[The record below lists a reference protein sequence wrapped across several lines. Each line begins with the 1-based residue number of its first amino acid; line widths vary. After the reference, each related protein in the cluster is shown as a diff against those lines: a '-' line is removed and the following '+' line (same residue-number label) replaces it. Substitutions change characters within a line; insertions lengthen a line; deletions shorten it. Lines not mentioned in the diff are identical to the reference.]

1 MTHAAVHAAERHGT
15 ANPGDIS
22 WRPPVLKTVAKD
34 GQGVEAVVDRLDEH
48 LTFLRETGRWE
59 ARREKDAAL
68 RLQELVGQ
76 RAARATLDRARAAG
90 DLELL
95 VRQVAE
101 RRLDPYT
108 AADEILRNH
117 WGR

>member
-1 MTHAAVHAAERHGT
+1 RAALHAAERHGT
-15 ANPGDIS
+15 ARPGDIS

-34 GQGVEAVVDRLDEH
+34 GQGIAALVDRLDEH
-48 LTFLRETGRWE
+48 LAFLKETGRWE
-59 ARREKDAAL
+59 ARREQDAAQ

-76 RAARATLDRARAAG
+76 RVARATLERARAAG
-90 DLELL
+90 DFELL

-101 RRLDPYT
+101 RRMDPYT

-117 WGR
+117 WGC